1 MASLARWCFL
11 HRRVVLGTWLLAL
24 ILIGG
29 IAHSSGSTYATNF
42 SFPATDSSR
51 ALAVLQANFPSQAG
65 DLDQIVVQA
74 KTGTL
79 DDPATMQAVTGML
92 KKVAAL
98 PDVRQVR
105 TPYGCILT
113 SPDFSCSGRQEPGVI
128 SPDGTIGLATVNLSA
143 QAQDVPKSS
152 VTRIITTAQSADSST
167 LNVQLG
173 GQAISNNERTKQS
186 FSEVLGV
193 LLSLV
198 VLFFAFRRSI
208 LCALLPLISALM
220 AIGVG
225 ISVIG
230 LLTHVFAIPQ
240 FGPILATLVS
250 LGVGVDY
257 ALFIVSR
264 HRSGLLAGATPE
276 EAAVTALDTSGRAVL
291 FAGLTVCIALLG
303 MFALQVS
310 FLYGVALSAA
320 FVVALTMVASL
331 TLLPAMLGFFG
342 LKALRRGER
351 RRLAEFPQGEPL
363 QGFWLRWARGIHG
376 RARYTSVAA
385 LGLIVV
391 IALPFFSLRQ
401 GLADAGNDPVAS
413 TTRQAYDL
421 LAKGFGPGYSGPL
434 EVVAE
439 VHSPSDRA
447 QFKTFADSL
456 ARQDD
461 VASVQPV
468 RPSPNGRAEVAVVYP
483 STAPQAVQTSQL
495 LHRVRGAIPAA
506 EAGTTLAIHVG
517 GPTAAG
523 EDFSH
528 ALSSKMPQFVAVV
541 VILAFLLLMAVFRS
555 LLIPLVASIMNLLSI
570 GAALGALTAAFQWGW
585 GKSLIGYTKTGPIEV
600 FLPVMLFAI
609 LFGLSMD
616 YEVFLVSRM
625 HEEWVN
631 TGDNEKAVTLG
642 QAETGRVITAAA
654 LIMILVFVSFILG
667 GQLVIKEF
675 GLGFAAAIF
684 IDAFV
689 IRTVLVP
696 SVMHVIGRANWWL
709 PGWLD
714 RLIPKVHVEAAGA
727 PPAQAESEA
736 LSSSR

>member
-1 MASLARWCFL
+1 M
-11 HRRVVLGTWLLAL
+11 
-24 ILIGG
+24 
-29 IAHSSGSTYATNF
+29 
-42 SFPATDSSR
+42 
-51 ALAVLQANFPSQAG
+51 
-65 DLDQIVVQA
+65 
-74 KTGTL
+74 
-79 DDPATMQAVTGML
+79 
-92 KKVAAL
+92 
-98 PDVRQVR
+98 
-105 TPYGCILT
+105 
-113 SPDFSCSGRQEPGVI
+113 
-128 SPDGTIGLATVNLSA
+128 
-143 QAQDVPKSS
+143 
-152 VTRIITTAQSADSST
+152 
-167 LNVQLG
+167 
-173 GQAISNNERTKQS
+173 
-186 FSEVLGV
+186 
-193 LLSLV
+193 
-198 VLFFAFRRSI
+198 
-208 LCALLPLISALM
+208 
-220 AIGVG
+220 
-225 ISVIG
+225 
-230 LLTHVFAIPQ
+230 
-240 FGPILATLVS
+240 
-250 LGVGVDY
+250 
-257 ALFIVSR
+257 
-264 HRSGLLAGATPE
+264 
-276 EAAVTALDTSGRAVL
+276 L

-363 QGFWLRWARGIHG
+363 QGFWLRWSQGIQG
-376 RARYTSVAA
+376 RARYTSVVA

-434 EVVAE
+434 ELVAE
-439 VHSPSDRA
+439 VNSPSDS
-447 QFKTFADSL
+447 THFADFAKSL
-456 ARQDD
+456 AGQDD
-461 VASVQPV
+461 VASVQPI
-468 RPSPNGRAEVAVVYP
+468 RTSPNGKAAVAVVYP
-483 STAPQAVQTSQL
+483 STSPQAVQTSEL
-495 LHRVRGAIPAA
+495 LHRVRAAIPAA

-517 GPTAAG
+517 GPTAEG

-528 ALSSKMPQFVAVV
+528 ALSAKMPQFVAVV
-541 VILAFLLLMAVFRS
+541 VLLAFLLLMAVFRS
-555 LLIPLVASIMNLLSI
+555 ILIPVVASIMNLLSI

-585 GKSLIGYTKTGPIEV
+585 GKSIIGYTKTGPIEV
-600 FLPVMLFAI
+600 FIPVMLFAI

-631 TGDNEKAVTLG
+631 TGDNDQAVTLG

-654 LIMILVFVSFILG
+654 LIMILVFVSFIFG

-714 RLIPKVHVEAAGA
+714 RAIPKVHVEAAGV
-727 PPAQAESEA
+727 PADLTESDA